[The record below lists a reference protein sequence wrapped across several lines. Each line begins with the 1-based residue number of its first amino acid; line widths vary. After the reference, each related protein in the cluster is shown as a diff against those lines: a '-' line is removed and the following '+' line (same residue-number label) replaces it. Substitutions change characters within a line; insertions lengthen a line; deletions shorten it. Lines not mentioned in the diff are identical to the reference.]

1 VTDSRACIAGH
12 QPGDEF
18 VLDALGRVQPDG
30 DGQGIC
36 LMALS
41 KIWWRVMLI
50 LERMAA
56 ATEGQGNFKGS
67 IFDLDLN
74 CYGAG
79 LPLGACGEILMKV
92 EVRPPT

>member
-1 VTDSRACIAGH
+1 
-12 QPGDEF
+12 
-18 VLDALGRVQPDG
+18 
-30 DGQGIC
+30 
-36 LMALS
+36 MALN

-56 ATEGQGNFKGS
+56 AGESGGDFEGPL
-67 IFDLDLN
+67 FDLAMS

-92 EVRPPT
+92 EVCPSVDPV